1 MLYSFIRLFTVAV
14 IAVCSIHSYSKD
26 MEIGFMAGPTV
37 TKHFTNF
44 GIKYNPD
51 VRYAA
56 EFMFQY
62 RFTNIIG
69 LRTGLGYENK
79 GARINY
85 VSLVDQSG
93 NDISNGKVQFHQHYL
108 TLPVL
113 AEFTFGKK
121 VQPFVNAGIYLGV
134 LLNSKTVFRY
144 GDNKTSDNITNDK
157 QRIDVGVMASAGIKV
172 PVKKSCFFVFE
183 IRNNIGL
190 LNVYKNNFPG
200 SERYKTRNYSTSF
213 NVGFSYR
220 FSKNEAD
227 SK

>member
-1 MLYSFIRLFTVAV
+1 MDNEIEKNADIKLTQFSRGAGCGCKIAPNVLEEILKSNFTLPHDKNLLVGN
-14 IAVCSIHSYSKD
+14 SSKD
-26 MEIGFMAGPTV
+26 DAAVYDIG
-37 TKHFTNF
+37 
-44 GIKYNPD
+44 
-51 VRYAA
+51 
-56 EFMFQY
+56 
-62 RFTNIIG
+62 
-69 LRTGLGYENK
+69 
-79 GARINY
+79 
-85 VSLVDQSG
+85 
-93 NDISNGKVQFHQHYL
+93 NGKVQFHQHYL

-172 PVKKSCFFVFE
+172 PVKKSCSFVFE
-183 IRNNIGL
+183 VRNNIGL